1 MLFSVLVVFS
11 SQISK
16 EKAKTWNAK
25 FRFYQNHPLL
35 FLLVIDDGSS
45 IAIQR
50 GHAPDQEGDLAEPV
64 EGNPASDEVSEVF
77 DDRESSEDHPV
88 GEPLGVVR
96 FALGLQSFNG
106 AVGRVG
112 KPDNFNSCSQIHQKV
127 WELTQSYWQEVELQI
142 QKQAM

>member
-1 MLFSVLVVFS
+1 MQNSV
-11 SQISK
+11 
-16 EKAKTWNAK
+16 
-25 FRFYQNHPLL
+25 FYQNHPLL

-112 KPDNFNSCSQIHQKV
+112 KPDNLHLCSLNLPKSVITYPII
-127 WELTQSYWQEVELQI
+127 LARS
-142 QKQAM
+142 

>member
-1 MLFSVLVVFS
+1 LLPGQELCQWYPGVVE
-11 SQISK
+11 QGQD
-16 EKAKTWNAK
+16 N
-25 FRFYQNHPLL
+25 
-35 FLLVIDDGSS
+35 LVIYDGSS

-77 DDRESSEDHPV
+77 DNREGSEDHPV

-96 FALGLQSFNG
+96 FALGLQSFDG

-112 KPDNFNSCSQIHQKV
+112 KPNHVGKKLSSKSKSKPCSYQTNHSISNV
-127 WELTQSYWQEVELQI
+127 
-142 QKQAM
+142 